1 MTNSP
6 APDPAR
12 DHRPSPSVPGTLDGS
27 MLAPG
32 DLAAAEVAALCWL
45 DPDFDPWS
53 NDPER
58 PASGDAPL
66 EEHRYE
72 AIIVDPY
79 SSPPEGWETLS
90 VAERRDLLGD
100 DNCPVDP
107 TDDPDQDVVPESLE
121 AGFLH
126 QYPTPGATGFRAGG
140 PLDLMLPGNELAWH
154 LGAAR
159 QTGLDQLSDDEL
171 IGVLAAARRIQ
182 SWQTELE
189 LAATAELDA
198 RRAGPDGREGEHV
211 ADELAAALT
220 LTGRAAQ
227 AQLELSRQLERLPHT
242 AGLLAAGII
251 DRPRAVV
258 IASHLA
264 LLNDADAAAV
274 DALVAA
280 KAGAMTTGQLSA
292 RCHRAVVGY
301 DPLAYLRRKKQAEKN
316 ARVECWTEHTGTAA
330 IAGRDL
336 DRALAIAADKS
347 LDEAARWLQHQGV
360 EGTLDE
366 LRTAVFLARLCQRPV
381 ETILPPAP
389 DADPTP
395 ASATT
400 DDPGTPPAS
409 ATTDDP
415 GTPPGSTRTPP
426 AASVTPGPVTPGPV
440 TPGPVTPGPG
450 ALTGVHLIMPATSWL
465 GLSERPGEITGTGA
479 AGPADAPTCR
489 QLADTIARNPAARW
503 CITLTD
509 PAGRP
514 VAHGCARAGPGPP
527 GRDKHAWFA
536 TITITPIETGSCAHR
551 HQSAGYQPSATLRH
565 LIKIRSPRCGFPGCR
580 RAAIRCDDDHTIPYH
595 KGGRTCECNLHPLCR
610 HHHQTKQAEGWH
622 LAQPEPG
629 RLIWTAPSGRTYAVG
644 PSRYPV

>member
-6 APDPAR
+6 APDPAH
-12 DHRPSPSVPGTLDGS
+12 DHRPSVPGPLDGS
-27 MLAPG
+27 MLTPG
-32 DLAAAEVAALCWL
+32 DLTAAEVAALCWL

-58 PASGDAPL
+58 LAAGDAPL
-66 EEHRYE
+66 EEHRYKS
-72 AIIVDPY
+72 IIFDPCD
-79 SSPPEGWETLS
+79 SPVECWEVTS
-90 VAERRDLLGD
+90 RAWRRDLLGD
-100 DNCPVDP
+100 DNYAVDP
-107 TDDPDQDVVPESLE
+107 TEDPDQDAVPETLE

-140 PLDLMLPGNELAWH
+140 PLDVMLPGGELAWYV
-154 LGAAR
+154 GAAR

-227 AQLELSRQLERLPHT
+227 AQLDLSRQLERLPYT
-242 AGLLAAGII
+242 AALLAAGII

-381 ETILPPAP
+381 ETVLPPAR
-389 DADPTP
+389 DADPAP
-395 ASATT
+395 AST
-400 DDPGTPPAS
+400 S
-409 ATTDDP
+409 A
-415 GTPPGSTRTPP
+415 GSPITPP
-426 AASVTPGPVTPGPV
+426 AAPG
-440 TPGPVTPGPG
+440 TPGPG
-450 ALTGVHLIMPATSWL
+450 TMPPGRGAPPAFGGRGPASPAPGALPGVHLIMPATSWL

-489 QLADTIARNPAARW
+489 QLADTIARNPAAQW

-514 VAHGCARAGPGPP
+514 VAHGCAHAGPGPP
-527 GRDKHAWFA
+527 GRDKHAWLA

-551 HQSAGYQPSATLRH
+551 HQSAGYQPSRALRH
-565 LIKIRSPRCGFPGCR
+565 RIKIRSPRCGFPGCR

-629 RLIWTAPSGRTYAVG
+629 ILIWTAPSGRTYTVG

>member
-381 ETILPPAP
+381 ETILPP
-389 DADPTP
+389 
-395 ASATT
+395 
-400 DDPGTPPAS
+400 PP
-409 ATTDDP
+409 
-415 GTPPGSTRTPP
+415 
-426 AASVTPGPVTPGPV
+426 
-440 TPGPVTPGPG
+440 
-450 ALTGVHLIMPATSWL
+450 
-465 GLSERPGEITGTGA
+465 
-479 AGPADAPTCR
+479 
-489 QLADTIARNPAARW
+489 
-503 CITLTD
+503 
-509 PAGRP
+509 
-514 VAHGCARAGPGPP
+514 GPGPP
-527 GRDKHAWFA
+527 PPRAPPPRPRPPRRPGHPARQRHHRRPGHPARLHQDPARRLGHSRPGHPRPGHSRPGHSRPRGADRSAPHHAGHQLARPERAARRD
-536 TITITPIETGSCAHR
+536 HR
-551 HQSAGYQPSATLRH
+551 HR
-565 LIKIRSPRCGFPGCR
+565 RR
-580 RAAIRCDDDHTIPYH
+580 RARRRPHLPPARRHHRPQPRRPVVH
-595 KGGRTCECNLHPLCR
+595 HPHRPRRTARRPRLRPRRTRPARPRQTRLVR
-610 HHHQTKQAEGWH
+610 HHHDHPDRNRQ
-622 LAQPEPG
+622 LRPPPPVRRIPAQRHPPPPDQDPQPQVRIPRLPPG
-629 RLIWTAPSGRTYAVG
+629 RHPLRRRPHDPVPQGRTDL
-644 PSRYPV
+644 RM